1 MPRRDKEAQG
11 KRDVYYRK
19 AKECGFRA
27 RSAFKLLQIDEMFGV
42 FNGVRRA
49 VDLCAAPGSWS
60 QVLSRELRRR
70 AKEDAKDATSPAWTP
85 RIVSVDLQ
93 EMAPIEGVHILQGDI
108 TSRET
113 AEKIIGFFEGE
124 LAELVICDGAPD
136 VTGLH
141 QIDEYVQSQL
151 LLAALNISTH
161 LLKPG
166 GTFVAKI
173 FLGECYEL
181 LASQLRVFFPRVTCH
196 KPDSSRSTST
206 EHFVVCEGFRKLPG
220 YTPKLFSALEE
231 TAKLRQEEK
240 STTNAILQ
248 PFLAAGI
255 LARSAS
261 VAVAS
266 AGGAV
271 SYSRFLKPPATAGG
285 PADRK
290 SVV

>member
-1 MPRRDKEAQG
+1 MPRRDKDAQG
-11 KRDVYYRK
+11 KRDIYYRK

-27 RSAFKLLQIDEMFGV
+27 RSAFKLMQIDEMFGC
-42 FNGVRRA
+42 FDGVRRA

-60 QVLSRELRRR
+60 QVLSRELRHR
-70 AKEDAKDATSPAWTP
+70 AKEDLKKAGADGASSAWTP

-108 TSRET
+108 TSRDT

-181 LASQLRVFFPRVTCH
+181 LASQLRVFFSRVTCH

-206 EHFVVCEGFRKLPG
+206 EHFVICQGFRKVPG
-220 YTPKLFSALEE
+220 YSPKLFSALEE
-231 TAKLRQEEK
+231 TAQLRQEEK
-240 STTNAILQ
+240 SSTNAILQ
-248 PFLAAGI
+248 PFLAAGT
-255 LARSAS
+255 LATSPTSSEGTMHRYSS
-261 VAVAS
+261 FLKKS
-266 AGGAV
+266 AGSQKV
-271 SYSRFLKPPATAGG
+271 PNI
-285 PADRK
+285 
-290 SVV
+290 V